1 MSTDDWPTL
10 VPNEQPGGGKNF
22 EWWVRVYTNQQKDA
36 GVWAPN
42 VSSLS
47 EAVLEKAI
55 AGWVSESQ
63 GVRTNIT
70 ANMKWKWLAAIKRV
84 LSRAGGGGEEKK
96 TGTHVGDWP
105 TEPTP
110 STGVVPGQW
119 TDLVTRFTGD
129 AISGSGGDLSP
140 GHLHKVATLVFNATL
155 SNWTGFQ
162 THPVPIHMGEREG
175 WIQAIMRHIQ
185 NAIQT
190 PEDSV
195 DDPISDTVDDP
206 VSDDDLG
213 PAPTPG
219 PTQAVP
225 TTPAPTQVPTP
236 APTQVPTPAPTSAD
250 PEEKDEEKEGTE
262 DKSGVGEEG
271 WMAYLKRMYRGS
283 GRDVFTDDVSTQL
296 EYAQNQRA
304 NLRPFLPV
312 VGTDAF
318 DEQESY
324 EADKLKEQNL
334 MMGMTGFNPTG
345 NITNNPLIYGNAVNL
360 GLRFGGDLFEM
371 PEVLNGGTLTEGA
384 TLYGSYRPIP
394 SNPMD
399 ILPPPRVSG
408 RKRYR

>member
-1 MSTDDWPTL
+1 MTTPFEWPTL
-10 VPNEQPGGGKNF
+10 VPDSPPKSEGRF
-22 EWWVRVYTNQQKDA
+22 EY
-36 GVWAPN
+36 WAD
-42 VSSLS
+42 
-47 EAVLEKAI
+47 
-55 AGWVSESQ
+55 
-63 GVRTNIT
+63 
-70 ANMKWKWLAAIKRV
+70 LAARRQKELGPINNSWV
-84 LSRAGGGGEEKK
+84 QTAHQVFTDTLNNWSR
-96 TGTHVGDWP
+96 D
-105 TEPTP
+105 
-110 STGVVPGQW
+110 
-119 TDLVTRFTGD
+119 
-129 AISGSGGDLSP
+129 GGDLDE
-140 GHLHKVATLVFNATL
+140 
-155 SNWTGFQ
+155 
-162 THPVPIHMGEREG
+162 I
-175 WIQAIMRHIQ
+175 
-185 NAIQT
+185 T
-190 PEDSV
+190 PEIRVKWTIAILRFLNTGKKGDETKE
-195 DDPISDTVDDP
+195 DAQIDDTVDDP